1 MGGYG
6 RNVNQM
12 AGRAGSM
19 AGSGAGGGPG
29 KGGGGAFPIFPLSH
43 TLSPTHSS
51 PGFTG
56 WERTKP
62 LQQEVFSS
70 FPPEK

>member
-1 MGGYG
+1 MGEV
-6 RNVNQM
+6 RPFLEAPRQSS
-12 AGRAGSM
+12 R
-19 AGSGAGGGPG
+19 
-29 KGGGGAFPIFPLSH
+29 GAFPIFPLPH

-51 PGFTG
+51 PGFTD